1 VLVVVFTP
9 TMIRVGYTKDNRP
22 SRPDR
27 SNLGLNPEACRSIW
41 VIGNMDASTQQN
53 AALVEEMATAAER
66 LKEQACEL
74 VTSVQVFRLDAT
86 TKG

>member
-1 VLVVVFTP
+1 VFTP

-41 VIGNMDASTQQN
+41 VIR
-53 AALVEEMATAAER
+53 LATKR
-66 LKEQACEL
+66 QL
-74 VTSVQVFRLDAT
+74 RHPD
-86 TKG
+86 TKKAPTWGA